1 MPSPPDGNPG
11 PGDAPPAGDPLSGG
25 LLSGETAI
33 TDREGYLARMAQPLQ
48 AKLRI
53 ARFVPAGA
61 TDVLDVGCADGAVT
75 CALAALFPGTA
86 FLGIDLDGGFVDL
99 ARERAAGKLDTPAV
113 PNARFERVY
122 LRELLA
128 RPARFDATVF
138 CSVLHEFF
146 TYGEGITSVLKALA
160 DAHELLRPGGV
171 VLIRDMILSDYARE
185 STLGVAALRARL
197 VARCPAPVVA
207 DFERHFGPLD
217 TLERINHLLLKYW
230 YADNWARECPEHY
243 VPVSFEQY
251 ADIFRL
257 LGMTRQ
263 VAESG
268 TLPFLARKW
277 QTDLGLT
284 AEQLTPL
291 RSTGILVAQKG
302 QAPASPRGAP
312 LG

>member
-1 MPSPPDGNPG
+1 MRE
-11 PGDAPPAGDPLSGG
+11 G
-25 LLSGETAI
+25 LAGETAI
-33 TDREGYLARMAQPLQ
+33 ADREGYLARMAQPLQ

-61 TDVLDVGCADGAVT
+61 SDVLDVGCADGAVT
-75 CALAALFPGTA
+75 CALAALFPETA
-86 FLGIDLDGGFVDL
+86 FLGIDLDGGFVDR

-128 RPARFDATVF
+128 RPERFDATVF

-146 TYGEGITSVLKALA
+146 TYGEGTSSVLKALA
-160 DAHELLRPGGV
+160 DAHELLRPGGAI
-171 VLIRDMILSDYARE
+171 LIRDMILHDYARE
-185 STLGVAALRARL
+185 STLGAAALRARL
-197 VARCPAPVVA
+197 VARCPAHVVA

-230 YADNWARECPEHY
+230 YADNWARECAEHY

-257 LGMTRQ
+257 LGMSRQ

-302 QAPASPRGAP
+302 RAPASPRGAP

>member
-1 MPSPPDGNPG
+1 MPPSPPGGSRGSAPQEPG
-11 PGDAPPAGDPLSGG
+11 AGGPPRGAPIAD
-25 LLSGETAI
+25 EAAI
-33 TDREGYLARMAQPLQ
+33 ADREGYLARMALPLR

-53 ARFVPAGA
+53 ARFVPPGA
-61 TDVLDVGCADGAVT
+61 TAVLDVGCADGAVT
-75 CALAALFPGTA
+75 CALAALFPGID
-86 FLGIDLDGGFVDL
+86 FLGIDLDGGFVAR
-99 ARERAAGKLDTPAV
+99 ARERAAGRLDSPAV

-128 RPARFDATVF
+128 RPERFDATVF

-146 TYGEGITSVLKALA
+146 TYGEGISSVLKALA

-171 VLIRDMILSDYARE
+171 LLIRDMILSDYARE
-185 STLGVAALRARL
+185 ATFGTAALRARI
-197 VARCPAPVVA
+197 VARCPAQVVA

-268 TLPFLARKW
+268 TLPFLLQKW
-277 QTDLGLT
+277 QADFSLT
-284 AEQLTPL
+284 EDELAPL
-291 RSTGILVAQKG
+291 RSTGILVAQK
-302 QAPASPRGAP
+302 A
-312 LG
+312 